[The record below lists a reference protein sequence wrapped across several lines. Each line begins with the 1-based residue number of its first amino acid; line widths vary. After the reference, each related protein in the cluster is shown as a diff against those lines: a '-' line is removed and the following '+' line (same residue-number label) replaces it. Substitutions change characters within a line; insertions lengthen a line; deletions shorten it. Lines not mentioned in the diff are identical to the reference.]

1 MDTFIGVG
9 LEEISLCKC
18 CLHKDIMVL
27 KCLRELGGGRGVADH
42 TPPPQL
48 LLKPSVETFL
58 GIREVSTWIQNIVP
72 QTRVQLPP
80 NSVITL
86 NEVSLI

>member
-1 MDTFIGVG
+1 MDTFFCPNGVG
-9 LEEISLCKC
+9 LEEVPPVHIMCKC

-58 GIREVSTWIQNIVP
+58 GIR
-72 QTRVQLPP
+72 
-80 NSVITL
+80 
-86 NEVSLI
+86 